1 MFNLIFNLQQKRTL
15 TCLPSRKNT
24 NLLYQ
29 RKNVQE
35 QVSQPKALQQ
45 SAAVKLLRRP
55 IHCPSPP
62 NIASGRFCF
71 RKRKKFFRNA
81 VFFTPNHSV
90 CAIFQ
95 ADHAIFR
102 SARTSCTTFG
112 WSRPVRPALKIW
124 ITYIQAYMPYES

>member
-1 MFNLIFNLQQKRTL
+1 MFNLIFNLQQKRTW
-15 TCLPSRKNT
+15 TCLQSRKDT

-29 RKNVQE
+29 RTNVQE

-95 ADHAIFR
+95 ADHAIFFHAVG
-102 SARTSCTTFG
+102 SKHASNTCASKFSTSTLQYKLVLIAEQF
-112 WSRPVRPALKIW
+112 
-124 ITYIQAYMPYES
+124 